1 MSPHKDIYRE
11 VSQNQQSH
19 KLHCISLSFENYALY
34 LTSYIL
40 KIVGVL
46 TSVGPA
52 RDNNANLRVY
62 G

>member
-1 MSPHKDIYRE
+1 MSPHKDTCRE

-19 KLHCISLSFENYALY
+19 KLHCTSLSLENCALF

-40 KIVGVL
+40 KLVGVL

-52 RDNNANLRVY
+52 RDNNAS
-62 G
+62 